1 MSLFE
6 NFPYTNLHELNLD
19 WLIKELKEVKESAV
33 ISVNGQTGEVILY
46 QDAEVRFPTVDVGGV
61 WEMVRAV
68 DGDTDAGIRFTA
80 EGVTYIIK
88 GSRARRI
95 YDEDNQ
101 PPYPVTSVN
110 EQTGDVTITF
120 PVTSVNGQ
128 TGAITLYQDQ
138 YVVLPPLTG
147 DQLQNWNFY
156 RYVNNVLHG
165 IQFDNDGRAYI
176 MNGSGRYQIYTEH
189 NPQPF
194 TFVDNVNNDI
204 MTISPDAQ
212 YGSWGLLRETDSGTV
227 GIVFSFDSA
236 TPTPYMRYTVMEG
249 GQPVTR
255 SVKLLTPADIPSS
268 SGVVSVNGLAGVV
281 TITGDNINR
290 DGNTAQTIADAL
302 TAIEGKSNTAY
313 NSLAY
318 IENTD
323 QASHNINSGEYV
335 LWHGGLYKAT
345 SNISI
350 GAVLSSSNLTAVS
363 NGGFNSLNQAI
374 SELNDKIAQIV
385 ATNAGSHNSIYRGKS
400 LGTSYTAAQSAAV
413 TAGTFDDM
421 YVGDYWTIN
430 GVTWRIAGFD
440 IYYRAGD
447 SGSGLGHHIVVVPDA
462 ALENSKWND
471 SNNTVSGGPSGGAG
485 YVGSK
490 IRAAIKATNGSQDK
504 VIAAFGSSH
513 VLSWRAL
520 YPTTYDSSGNATGWA
535 WTDARVELM
544 NETQVYGH
552 QVWTGNGAGNG
563 YEDGICKQIL
573 PLFALNPQMVNIR
586 ASWWLRSVS
595 SASYAC
601 NVYNSGTANYYG
613 ASGSVGV
620 RPLSLIA

>member
-46 QDAEVRFPTVDVGGV
+46 QDAEVRFPTVNVGGV

-68 DGDTDAGIRFTA
+68 DGYTDAGIRFTA

-101 PPYPVTSVN
+101 PPYPVRSVN

-128 TGAITLYQDQ
+128 TGAITLYTDQ

-176 MNGSGRYQIYTEH
+176 MNGSGRYQVFTEH

-227 GIVFSFDSA
+227 GIVFSFDST

-255 SVKLLTPADIPSS
+255 SVKMLTPADIPSS

-290 DGNTAQTIADAL
+290 DGNTSQTIADAL
-302 TAIEGKSNTAY
+302 TSIESKTNAAY

-318 IENTD
+318 IEETN
-323 QASHNINSGEYV
+323 QASHNINSGSYV
-335 LWHGGLYKAT
+335 LWNGSLYKAS

-350 GAVLSSSNLTAVS
+350 GDTLSSSNLTAVA
-363 NGGFNSLNQAI
+363 NGGFNSLNEDVANLNTAI
-374 SELNDKIAQIV
+374 TGTILKDSSITSGTLDKTFCRKIGNTVFASGRIHTMNNVIANGTFMVIPEDFRPKV
-385 ATNAGSHNSIYRGKS
+385 TTYVMGFINIDNIGNISIEVTINTNGNVTFPYSSNFTTDQVGFAGSWS
-400 LGTSYTAAQSAAV
+400 
-413 TAGTFDDM
+413 
-421 YVGDYWTIN
+421 
-430 GVTWRIAGFD
+430 
-440 IYYRAGD
+440 
-447 SGSGLGHHIVVVPDA
+447 
-462 ALENSKWND
+462 
-471 SNNTVSGGPSGGAG
+471 
-485 YVGSK
+485 
-490 IRAAIKATNGSQDK
+490 
-504 VIAAFGSSH
+504 
-513 VLSWRAL
+513 VL
-520 YPTTYDSSGNATGWA
+520 
-535 WTDARVELM
+535 
-544 NETQVYGH
+544 
-552 QVWTGNGAGNG
+552 
-563 YEDGICKQIL
+563 
-573 PLFALNPQMVNIR
+573 
-586 ASWWLRSVS
+586 
-595 SASYAC
+595 
-601 NVYNSGTANYYG
+601 
-613 ASGSVGV
+613 
-620 RPLSLIA
+620 

>member
-46 QDAEVRFPTVDVGGV
+46 QDAEVRFPTVNVGGV

-189 NPQPF
+189 NQQPF

-227 GIVFSFDSA
+227 GIVFAFDSS
-236 TPTPYMRYTVMEG
+236 TPTPYMRYTITEG

-281 TITGDNINR
+281 TITGDNLNR
-290 DGNTAQTIADAL
+290 DANTAQTIADAL
-302 TAIEGKSNTAY
+302 TVIEGKANTAY
-313 NSLAY
+313 NNLAY
-318 IENTD
+318 IEDTD
-323 QASHNINSGEYV
+323 QASHNITAGQYV

-350 GAVLSSSNLTAVS
+350 GATLSSSNLTAVS
-363 NGGFNSLNQAI
+363 NGGFNSLNASI
-374 SELNDKIAQIV
+374 GTLPNLKTPTK
-385 ATNAGSHNSIYRGKS
+385 TNAVSAINEAFRIKEFETEIASSWTITIPSTPTGVQAHLLAITSQN
-400 LGTSYTAAQSAAV
+400 GTMWGLYYIDCVSGPTTTPTVTPLAVGPYAPTV
-413 TAGTFDDM
+413 TANAGR
-421 YVGDYWTIN
+421 TIT
-430 GVTWRIAGFD
+430 VT
-440 IYYRAGD
+440 
-447 SGSGLGHHIVVVPDA
+447 L
-462 ALENSKWND
+462 
-471 SNNTVSGGPSGGAG
+471 T
-485 YVGSK
+485 
-490 IRAAIKATNGSQDK
+490 
-504 VIAAFGSSH
+504 
-513 VLSWRAL
+513 
-520 YPTTYDSSGNATGWA
+520 SGNARLLYISDTIMHGDFV
-535 WTDARVELM
+535 T
-544 NETQVYGH
+544 
-552 QVWTGNGAGNG
+552 
-563 YEDGICKQIL
+563 I
-573 PLFALNPQMVNIR
+573 
-586 ASWWLRSVS
+586 S
-595 SASYAC
+595 
-601 NVYNSGTANYYG
+601 
-613 ASGSVGV
+613 
-620 RPLSLIA
+620 

>member
-46 QDAEVRFPTVDVGGV
+46 PDAEVRFPTVNVGGV

-80 EGVTYIIK
+80 EGITYIIK

-176 MNGSGRYQIYTEH
+176 MNGTARYQIYTEH

-194 TFVDNVNNDI
+194 TFVDDVNNDI

-236 TPTPYMRYTVMEG
+236 TPTPYMRYTTIEG

-290 DGNTAQTIADAL
+290 DANTAQTIADAL
-302 TAIEGKSNTAY
+302 TAIESKANSAY
-313 NSLAY
+313 NSLAFV
-318 IENTD
+318 EETD
-323 QASHNINSGEYV
+323 QASHNITAGKYV
-335 LWHGGLYKAT
+335 VWHGVLCKAT

-350 GAVLSSSNLTAVS
+350 GAGLSSSNLTPVS
-363 NGGFNSLNQAI
+363 NGGFNALDNDIATLANNTVPGYKKFI
-374 SELNDKIAQIV
+374 SNI
-385 ATNAGSHNSIYRGKS
+385 TNASTANLVELGIIDGTYSIQFTLILNTR
-400 LGTSYTAAQSAAV
+400 
-413 TAGTFDDM
+413 
-421 YVGDYWTIN
+421 
-430 GVTWRIAGFD
+430 AGFD
-440 IYYRAGD
+440 NC
-447 SGSGLGHHIVVVPDA
+447 GSAYIVKYSA
-462 ALENSKWND
+462 S
-471 SNNTVSGGPSGGAG
+471 
-485 YVGSK
+485 
-490 IRAAIKATNGSQDK
+490 
-504 VIAAFGSSH
+504 
-513 VLSWRAL
+513 
-520 YPTTYDSSGNATGWA
+520 DSSYHITPI
-535 WTDARVELM
+535 VEGSASRAPRLSSSGVI
-544 NETQVYGH
+544 TL
-552 QVWTGNGAGNG
+552 NG
-563 YEDGICKQIL
+563 YTT
-573 PLFALNPQMVNIR
+573 ALSI
-586 ASWWLRSVS
+586 
-595 SASYAC
+595 AC
-601 NVYNSGTANYYG
+601 TIIIGGTG
-613 ASGSVGV
+613 TES
-620 RPLSLIA
+620 

>member
-19 WLIKELKEVKESAV
+19 WLIQELKTVKESAV

-194 TFVDNVNNDI
+194 TFVDDVNNDI

-255 SVKLLTPADIPSS
+255 SVKLLTPSDIPSS

-302 TAIEGKSNTAY
+302 TAIEGKANTAY
-313 NSLAY
+313 NNLAY
-318 IENTD
+318 IENTN
-323 QASHNINSGEYV
+323 QASHNISSGEYV
-335 LWHGGLYKAT
+335 LWNGGLYKAT
-345 SNISI
+345 ANISI
-350 GAVLSSSNLTAVS
+350 GATLSSSNLTAVS

-374 SELNDKIAQIV
+374 ATLNNFTAVTFTPETGITNNLFIRRYGRVVIVNGYLTASSALGQGQLVGTIESGHRPV
-385 ATNAGSHNSIYRGKS
+385 ATVRFLVGVANAAYELGEIAYGAIDDDGK
-400 LGTSYTAAQSAAV
+400 V
-413 TAGTFDDM
+413 
-421 YVGDYWTIN
+421 
-430 GVTWRIAGFD
+430 RI
-440 IYYRAGD
+440 
-447 SGSGLGHHIVVVPDA
+447 
-462 ALENSKWND
+462 
-471 SNNTVSGGPSGGAG
+471 
-485 YVGSK
+485 
-490 IRAAIKATNGSQDK
+490 
-504 VIAAFGSSH
+504 
-513 VLSWRAL
+513 
-520 YPTTYDSSGNATGWA
+520 TTKSGNA
-535 WTDARVELM
+535 
-544 NETQVYGH
+544 YKSC
-552 QVWTGNGAGNG
+552 
-563 YEDGICKQIL
+563 Y
-573 PLFALNPQMVNIR
+573 F
-586 ASWWLRSVS
+586 
-595 SASYAC
+595 SASYI
-601 NVYNSGTANYYG
+601 VQS
-613 ASGSVGV
+613 
-620 RPLSLIA
+620 

>member
-1 MSLFE
+1 
-6 NFPYTNLHELNLD
+6 
-19 WLIKELKEVKESAV
+19 
-33 ISVNGQTGEVILY
+33 
-46 QDAEVRFPTVDVGGV
+46 
-61 WEMVRAV
+61 MVRAV

-128 TGAITLYQDQ
+128 TGEITLYTDQ

-227 GIVFSFDSA
+227 GIVFAFDST
-236 TPTPYMRYTVMEG
+236 TPTPYMRYTITEG

-281 TITGDNINR
+281 TITGDNLNR
-290 DGNTAQTIADAL
+290 DANTAQTIADAL
-302 TAIEGKSNTAY
+302 TAIESKATAAY
-313 NSLAY
+313 NSMAY
-318 IENTD
+318 IEETN
-323 QASHNINSGEYV
+323 QASHNISSGAYV
-335 LWHGGLYKAT
+335 LWNGSLYKAS

-350 GAVLSSSNLTAVS
+350 GDTLSSSNLTAVS
-363 NGGFNSLNQAI
+363 NGGFNSLHQDIGTLSSLHTPTKTNLVSAINESYRIKEFETESGTTWTITIPTQPTGVQAHLLSI
-374 SELNDKIAQIV
+374 TSLNGTIWGLYFIDCTSGPTTTPTVTPLAV
-385 ATNAGSHNSIYRGKS
+385 GSGAP
-400 LGTSYTAAQSAAV
+400 TV
-413 TAGTFDDM
+413 TANADRKIT
-421 YVGDYWTIN
+421 
-430 GVTWRIAGFD
+430 VTL
-440 IYYRAGD
+440 
-447 SGSGLGHHIVVVPDA
+447 S
-462 ALENSKWND
+462 
-471 SNNTVSGGPSGGAG
+471 
-485 YVGSK
+485 VGS
-490 IRAAIKATNGSQDK
+490 
-504 VIAAFGSSH
+504 
-513 VLSWRAL
+513 
-520 YPTTYDSSGNATGWA
+520 
-535 WTDARVELM
+535 ARVL
-544 NETQVYGH
+544 YIS
-552 QVWTGNGAGNG
+552 
-563 YEDGICKQIL
+563 D
-573 PLFALNPQMVNIR
+573 
-586 ASWWLRSVS
+586 
-595 SASYAC
+595 
-601 NVYNSGTANYYG
+601 NVMHGDFVTIS
-613 ASGSVGV
+613 
-620 RPLSLIA
+620 

>member
-323 QASHNINSGEYV
+323 QTSHNINSGEYV

-363 NGGFNSLNQAI
+363 NGGFNSLNEAI
-374 SELNDKIAQIV
+374 ANKL
-385 ATNAGSHNSIYRGKS
+385 
-400 LGTSYTAAQSAAV
+400 QS
-413 TAGTFDDM
+413 F
-421 YVGDYWTIN
+421 
-430 GVTWRIAGFD
+430 
-440 IYYRAGD
+440 
-447 SGSGLGHHIVVVPDA
+447 
-462 ALENSKWND
+462 
-471 SNNTVSGGPSGGAG
+471 G
-485 YVGSK
+485 YVQSPDMT
-490 IRAAIKATNGSQDK
+490 RQ
-504 VIAAFGSSH
+504 
-513 VLSWRAL
+513 
-520 YPTTYDSSGNATGWA
+520 
-535 WTDARVELM
+535 
-544 NETQVYGH
+544 QVM
-552 QVWTGNGAGNG
+552 
-563 YEDGICKQIL
+563 
-573 PLFALNPQMVNIR
+573 ALNPTDLGNIYGYICNYGYTQIIGFVHKTQEYGGQLRLTYTDGIQYRRYNNGTWAAWQELAPKNDFTPSAFTAPTNLGSGVYVDKGGYVQVGNMVVVNCRLNLGSAIQSNIAKFP
-586 ASWWLRSVS
+586 ASGLTSTHVSVANNKGIDMGIDQNGYLNAGASVS
-595 SASYAC
+595 TGILVISTTYFCMS
-601 NVYNSGTANYYG
+601 
-613 ASGSVGV
+613 
-620 RPLSLIA
+620 

>member
-19 WLIKELKEVKESAV
+19 WLIQELKTVKESAV

-80 EGVTYIIK
+80 EGITYIIK

-110 EQTGDVTITF
+110 NQTGDVSITF

-128 TGAITLYQDQ
+128 TGEITLYQDQ

-189 NPQPF
+189 NQQPF

-236 TPTPYMRYTVMEG
+236 IPTPYMRYTVMEG

-268 SGVVSVNGLAGVV
+268 SGVVSVNGLSGVV
-281 TITGDNINR
+281 VITGDNINR
-290 DGNTAQTIADAL
+290 DANTAQTIADAL
-302 TAIEGKSNTAY
+302 TAIEGKANTAY
-313 NSLAY
+313 NNLAY
-318 IENTD
+318 IEDTD
-323 QASHNINSGEYV
+323 QASHNISAGEYV
-335 LWHGGLYKAT
+335 LWHGGLYTANV
-345 SNISI
+345 NISI
-350 GAVLSSSNLTAVS
+350 GTALSSSNLTAVN
-363 NGGFNSLNQAI
+363 NGGFNSLNSAV
-374 SELNDKIAQIV
+374 STLTEKIA
-385 ATNAGSHNSIYRGKS
+385 K
-400 LGTSYTAAQSAAV
+400 L
-413 TAGTFDDM
+413 D
-421 YVGDYWTIN
+421 
-430 GVTWRIAGFD
+430 
-440 IYYRAGD
+440 
-447 SGSGLGHHIVVVPDA
+447 GLEV
-462 ALENSKWND
+462 E
-471 SNNTVSGGPSGGAG
+471 TVSSPSEGVSLSDIPANYIGRARLNATDSPTGAVLLG
-485 YVGSK
+485 NIISFGLNSTTRDIIFCGLQNSVFHVWIYHY
-490 IRAAIKATNGSQDK
+490 
-504 VIAAFGSSH
+504 GSSA
-513 VLSWRAL
+513 VLGWYL
-520 YPTTYDSSGNATGWA
+520 LSSTK
-535 WTDARVELM
+535 L
-544 NETQVYGH
+544 
-552 QVWTGNGAGNG
+552 
-563 YEDGICKQIL
+563 
-573 PLFALNPQMVNIR
+573 
-586 ASWWLRSVS
+586 
-595 SASYAC
+595 
-601 NVYNSGTANYYG
+601 
-613 ASGSVGV
+613 
-620 RPLSLIA
+620 

>member
-19 WLIKELKEVKESAV
+19 WLIKELKEVKDSAV

-138 YVVLPPLTG
+138 YVVLPPLSG

-176 MNGSGRYQIYTEH
+176 MNGAGRYQIYTEH

-194 TFVDNVNNDI
+194 TFVDDVNNDI

-236 TPTPYMRYTVMEG
+236 TPTPYMRYTTIEG

-281 TITGDNINR
+281 TITGDNLNR
-290 DGNTAQTIADAL
+290 DANTAQTIANAL
-302 TAIEGKSNTAY
+302 TAIENKANAAY

-318 IENTD
+318 IEETD

-335 LWHGGLYKAT
+335 LWHGGLHKAT

-350 GAVLSSSNLTAVS
+350 GATLSSSNLTAVS
-363 NGGFNSLNQAI
+363 NGGFNDIINKLTTTFVNSSLNGNTQTWAGQSFHDIFTLPAGKWMIILNYAGDAKFIVCLNNAYNPVNLIGDVDAGGGVAFAI
-374 SELNDKIAQIV
+374 
-385 ATNAGSHNSIYRGKS
+385 
-400 LGTSYTAAQSAAV
+400 LGTTQ
-413 TAGTFDDM
+413 TIQL
-421 YVGDYWTIN
+421 YVNSENTN
-430 GVTWRIAGFD
+430 NVSV
-440 IYYRAGD
+440 YRP
-447 SGSGLGHHIVVVPDA
+447 LF
-462 ALENSKWND
+462 
-471 SNNTVSGGPSGGAG
+471 
-485 YVGSK
+485 
-490 IRAAIKATNGSQDK
+490 RAIK
-504 VIAAFGSSH
+504 
-513 VLSWRAL
+513 
-520 YPTTYDSSGNATGWA
+520 
-535 WTDARVELM
+535 
-544 NETQVYGH
+544 
-552 QVWTGNGAGNG
+552 
-563 YEDGICKQIL
+563 
-573 PLFALNPQMVNIR
+573 LFD
-586 ASWWLRSVS
+586 
-595 SASYAC
+595 
-601 NVYNSGTANYYG
+601 
-613 ASGSVGV
+613 
-620 RPLSLIA
+620 